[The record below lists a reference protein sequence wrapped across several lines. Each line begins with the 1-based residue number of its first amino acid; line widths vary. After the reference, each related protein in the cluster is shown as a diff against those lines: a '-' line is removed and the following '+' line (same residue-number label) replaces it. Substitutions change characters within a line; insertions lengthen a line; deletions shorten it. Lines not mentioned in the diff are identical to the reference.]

1 MLENGFVDCAG
12 ESGTACEFTV
22 VSAGQGRSA
31 IKLRNVAQPHFHL
44 AVVNGY
50 FVGYV
55 SAYVLRLELHFVK
68 NSVIPDSIF
77 NQDTMHAWSQLHRNV
92 YHAISEK

>member
-12 ESGTACEFTV
+12 ESGTACEFV
-22 VSAGQGRSA
+22 VMAAVKGGSA

-44 AVVNGY
+44 AIINGY

-55 SAYVLRLELHFVK
+55 SIY
-68 NSVIPDSIF
+68 
-77 NQDTMHAWSQLHRNV
+77 T
-92 YHAISEK
+92 

>member
-1 MLENGFVDCAG
+1 MLVLFPQDLLKPGYVVQIISKVCGKSLRVLENGYVDCAG

-22 VSAGQGRSA
+22 VSAAQGRSA

-44 AVVNGY
+44 AIINGY

-55 SAYVLRLELHFVK
+55 SRYFK
-68 NSVIPDSIF
+68 
-77 NQDTMHAWSQLHRNV
+77 TW
-92 YHAISEK
+92 AI